1 MCVVY
6 LLDNFLALADDMRV
20 VTSQVSCAHQH
31 TSYALNLNN
40 IYLLLSIITDIPLL
54 QCIDIVFSSLV
65 SIISQQYLHITT
77 QHKKMVRKKLD
88 ERIRTLFTHCLQTNQ
103 RGLLLLVGDHG
114 KDQVPNLYQIL
125 NRTANHSKSERT
137 SNSNSVLWC
146 YKKELGFST
155 HRKKRM
161 EKLKRDKKRG
171 LAKQQSSGGTN
182 SSGVMEQMDNFELF
196 LTNTDITWCYYKDS
210 HRVLGTTHSILV
222 LQDFEALTP
231 NIMARTIETV
241 QGGGLIIF
249 LLRTVTS
256 LRQLYAMS
264 MDVHSR
270 YRTESS
276 GDVVPRFNE
285 RFILSLGGCSNCLVC
300 DDELNILP
308 LSKKSLNRLTK
319 MGLSKD
325 ANGDGDDREVV
336 TYKTDDD
343 IQLEQLKQ
351 TLQDTPHV
359 GKLVELT
366 KTLDQARAVLTFL
379 EACADRDKKSKG
391 SSSSPLASALSSGK
405 STTVSLT
412 APRGR
417 GKSAAL
423 GLCLAGAVSF
433 GFNSIVVTAPEPE
446 NLVSV
451 FQFLIEGLKALKYQE
466 HYDYTLGYNYGM
478 DSNNNGNEKAG
489 RDNTKCIVSVSIH
502 GGKSGGQKQHQTVR
516 YVRPR
521 DVDKL
526 VGAELVAIDEAAAIP
541 LPVVRNLLQLSSNHG
556 GKGKSSGSVG
566 ATGEER
572 RLTFL
577 SSTING
583 YEGTGRALS
592 LKLIKELR
600 DSNSSRSGGYGA
612 LDAAREASDQIAG
625 AASKK
630 GEAKV
635 HEKRW
640 AAENAAAKAVSET
653 TGSSSSVNGGPLREL
668 DLAHPIRYAL
678 GDPVEAWLNNL
689 LCLDCDSFDYNNTL
703 GNNRSNGVSTSSAT
717 TELKGGAPAPAE
729 CELYAVNR
737 DALFSYH
744 RLSESFLQK
753 LWGLYTSAHYKNT
766 PNDLQM
772 LSDAPAHNVFVLL
785 GPTAEESE
793 EDALP
798 DILAIVQTSL
808 EGKLSRKTIQAQLAR
823 GHRSA
828 GDLIPWTMSQQFG
841 DGNFA
846 QLSGAR
852 VVRVAVHPAVQ
863 GMGYGSRA
871 MELLFRYYNGEMVSL
886 SGGGGIS
893 DDEEDGSSSDETPS
907 ESDSDEETPTSSA
920 LLHKEALK
928 PRKKLPP
935 LLLPLS
941 ALPTPR
947 LDWLGTSFGLTPSL
961 HNFWH
966 HKVGM
971 TLLYLRQT
979 SNELTGEHSA
989 IMIRA
994 LPRRSGW
1001 DDAWLPAFGV
1011 DAQRRIGR
1019 LLGGAFRDMEVSLA
1033 VNLLGDVVG
1042 GFHSW
1047 MKNAA
1052 SETSGSESKKKQ
1064 KMDKTALQEVKKRS
1078 GTQSTKLTAAE
1089 LHYHL
1094 TPHDLQRLELYS
1106 RNLCDHHLIADLI
1119 PSLSQLYF
1127 TSRMG
1132 SNFRLSSVQS
1142 ALLCGIGLQHKSVDD
1157 LTTELG
1163 LPINQTLAMFNKAV
1177 KKMSIAFNNLLVE
1190 EESNNLLGGDAMK
1203 KAESKVQSI
1212 RDVVGQTLEEDAAEG
1227 ATVAMKALTQH
1238 EGGAIDSG
1246 VTGTRIVPEIN
1257 DPEIMRYA
1265 LKGTDDDWA
1274 NAIKEKGGIEDD
1286 GGTIQVKSVKKKK
1299 RKAGD
1304 EKDLMES
1311 VMKNDKA
1318 MSSKKKDKKSSK
1330 SKKKSRKTM

>member
-1 MCVVY
+1 
-6 LLDNFLALADDMRV
+6 
-20 VTSQVSCAHQH
+20 
-31 TSYALNLNN
+31 
-40 IYLLLSIITDIPLL
+40 
-54 QCIDIVFSSLV
+54 
-65 SIISQQYLHITT
+65 
-77 QHKKMVRKKLD
+77 MVRKKLD
-88 ERIRTLFTHCLQTNQ
+88 ERIRTLFQHSLRTNQ
-103 RGLLLLVGDHG
+103 RSLLLLVGDHG

-125 NRTANHSKSERT
+125 HRTANHSKTERVA
-137 SNSNSVLWC
+137 NSNSVLWC

-171 LAKQQSSGGTN
+171 LAKGNAAGSAA
-182 SSGVMEQMDNFELF
+182 VEQMDNFELF

-210 HRVLGTTHSILV
+210 HRVLGTTHSLLV

-231 NIMARTIETV
+231 NIMARTVETV
-241 QGGGLIIF
+241 QGGGLVVF
-249 LLRTVTS
+249 LLRTVKS
-256 LRQLYAMS
+256 LRQLYAMT

-285 RFILSLGGCSNCLVC
+285 RFILSLGSCANCLVC

-308 LSKKSLNRLTK
+308 LSKKTLGRLTK
-319 MGLSKD
+319 MGLKAAENDSDSGSEDDEQRDVLSYKTE
-325 ANGDGDDREVV
+325 DDR
-336 TYKTDDD
+336 
-343 IQLEQLKQ
+343 QLENLKE
-351 TLQDTPHV
+351 TLRDTPHV

-379 EACADRDKKSKG
+379 EACADRDKKGKG
-391 SSSSPLASALSSGK
+391 NNSGPLASALSAGK

-423 GLCLAGAVSF
+423 GLCLAGAISF
-433 GFNSIVVTAPEPE
+433 GFNSIAVTAPEPE

-466 HYDYTLGYNYGM
+466 HYDYTLGYNYGL
-478 DSNNNGNEKAG
+478 DSNNNSDRGEKAG
-489 RDNTKCIVSVSIH
+489 RDNTKCVVSVTIH
-502 GGKSGGQKQHQTVR
+502 SSVKGQQQKRQTVR

-521 DVDKL
+521 DAEKF
-526 VGAELVAIDEAAAIP
+526 VGAELVAVDEAAAIP
-541 LPVVRNLLQLSSNHG
+541 LPVVRKLMQLNPNHG
-556 GKGKSSGSVG
+556 GKGSSGAPNISDSR
-566 ATGEER
+566 EER

-600 DSNSSRSGGYGA
+600 DSNKSGRGGM
-612 LDAAREASDQIAG
+612 DAAREASADIVG
-625 AASKK
+625 AASNK

-640 AAENAAAKAVSET
+640 AAEAAAAKAVS
-653 TGSSSSVNGGPLREL
+653 GSSGTSSSGPLKEL
-668 DLAHPIRYAL
+668 DLSHPIRYAL

-689 LCLDCDSFDYNNTL
+689 LCLDSDSFDYNNTL
-703 GNNRSNGVSTSSAT
+703 QNSGSAAAIGSTM
-717 TELKGGAPAPAE
+717 ELKGGAPAPAE

-785 GPTAEESE
+785 GPSAEDGEGG
-793 EDALP
+793 EDSLP

-852 VVRVAVHPAVQ
+852 VVRVAVHPGVQ

-886 SGGGGIS
+886 DGGEMSEEEEEEASIS
-893 DDEEDGSSSDETPS
+893 SDDETPS
-907 ESDSDEETPTSSA
+907 ESEDEQPKT
-920 LLHKEALK
+920 LLRKESLK

-941 ALPTPR
+941 SIPTPR

-961 HNFWH
+961 HNFWSR
-966 HKVGM
+966 KVGM

-979 SNELTGEHSA
+979 ANELTGEHSA

-1011 DAQRRIGR
+1011 DARRRIGR
-1019 LLGGAFRDMEVSLA
+1019 LLGGAFRGMEVSLA

-1047 MKNAA
+1047 MKHAA
-1052 SETSGSESKKKQ
+1052 NVDEDDGDNGKDQ
-1064 KMDKTALQEVKKRS
+1064 KMDKNALHEVKKRS
-1078 GTQSTKLTAAE
+1078 GTQSTKLTASE

-1106 RNLCDHHLIADLI
+1106 RNLCDHHLIQDLI
-1119 PSLSQLYF
+1119 PSLAQLYF

-1132 SNFRLSSVQS
+1132 AGFRLSSVQS

-1157 LTTELG
+1157 LTSELG

-1177 KKMSIAFNNLLVE
+1177 KKMSVSFHNLLVE
-1190 EESNNLLGGDAMK
+1190 EESKSLLGGDAMK
-1203 KAESKVQSI
+1203 KAEKKVLKI

-1227 ATVAMKALTQH
+1227 AAAAMETLNNQAK
-1238 EGGAIDSG
+1238 EVDSG
-1246 VTGTRIVPEIN
+1246 VTGTRMAPELN
-1257 DPEIMRYA
+1257 DPEIMKYA
-1265 LKGTDDDWA
+1265 LKGTDEEWA
-1274 NAIKEKGGIEDD
+1274 NALKDKKDLVEGGD
-1286 GGTIQVKSVKKKK
+1286 GGTIQIKSTKVKKTPKK
-1299 RKAGD
+1299 RKAGEED
-1304 EKDLMES
+1304 DDVMKS
-1311 VMKNDKA
+1311 VMKNEKSM
-1318 MSSKKKDKKSSK
+1318 MSGKKKDKKK

>member
-1 MCVVY
+1 
-6 LLDNFLALADDMRV
+6 
-20 VTSQVSCAHQH
+20 
-31 TSYALNLNN
+31 
-40 IYLLLSIITDIPLL
+40 
-54 QCIDIVFSSLV
+54 
-65 SIISQQYLHITT
+65 
-77 QHKKMVRKKLD
+77 MVRKKLD
-88 ERIRTLFTHCLQTNQ
+88 ERLRTLFQHSLRTNQ
-103 RGLLLLVGDHG
+103 RSLLLLVGDHG

-125 NRTANHSKSERT
+125 HRTADHSKTERVA
-137 SNSNSVLWC
+137 NSNSVLWC

-155 HRKKRM
+155 HRRKRM
-161 EKLKRDKKRG
+161 EKMKRDKKRG
-171 LAKQQSSGGTN
+171 LSKGNAGSAAA
-182 SSGVMEQMDNFELF
+182 EQMDNFELF

-210 HRVLGTTHSILV
+210 HRALGTTHSMLV

-231 NIMARTIETV
+231 NIVARTVETV
-241 QGGGLIIF
+241 QGGGVVIF
-249 LLRTVTS
+249 LLRTVKS
-256 LRQLYAMS
+256 LRQLYAMT
-264 MDVHSR
+264 MDVHAR
-270 YRTESS
+270 YRTEGS

-285 RFILSLGGCSNCLVC
+285 RFILSLGGCANCLVC

-308 LSKKSLNRLTK
+308 LSKRTLRRLTK
-319 MGLSKD
+319 MGLGADEDDGEEEERKD
-325 ANGDGDDREVV
+325 VLSF
-336 TYKTDDD
+336 KTDDD
-343 IQLEQLKQ
+343 LQLEQLKE
-351 TLQDTPHV
+351 TLRDTPHV
-359 GKLVELT
+359 GKLVELA

-379 EACADRDKKSKG
+379 EACADRDKQGKD
-391 SSSSPLASALSSGK
+391 SSPLASALSSGK

-433 GFNSIVVTAPEPE
+433 GFNSIAVTAPEPE
-446 NLVSV
+446 NLVAV
-451 FQFLIEGLKALKYQE
+451 FQFLVEGLKALKYQE
-466 HYDYTLGYNYGM
+466 HYDYTLGYNYGL
-478 DSNNNGNEKAG
+478 DSDGNSNDGNYRGEKAG
-489 RDNTKCIVSVSIH
+489 RDNVKCIVSVSIH
-502 GGKSGGQKQHQTVR
+502 SGKGPRQSAR

-521 DVDKL
+521 DVEQF

-541 LPVVRNLLQLSSNHG
+541 LPVVRKLMQLNPSNS
-556 GKGKSSGSVG
+556 GKGKGL
-566 ATGEER
+566 AEGEER

-600 DSNSSRSGGYGA
+600 ESTAKGRGGV
-612 LDAAREASDQIAG
+612 DMAREAGAGIVG
-625 AASKK
+625 AASNK

-640 AAENAAAKAVSET
+640 AAEAAAAKAV
-653 TGSSSSVNGGPLREL
+653 TGSSSTSGPLKEL
-668 DLAHPIRYAL
+668 ELSHPIRYAL

-689 LCLDCDSFDYNNTL
+689 LCLDCDSFDYDNTL
-703 GNNRSNGVSTSSAT
+703 SSGETHATSM
-717 TELKGGAPAPAE
+717 ELRGGAPAPSE

-772 LSDAPAHNVFVLL
+772 LSDAPAHNIFVLL
-785 GPTAEESE
+785 GPTAESE
-793 EDALP
+793 GDDEGLP

-852 VVRVAVHPAVQ
+852 VVRVAVHPGVQ

-886 SGGGGIS
+886 GGGDESGEEESS
-893 DDEEDGSSSDETPS
+893 DDETPS
-907 ESDSDEETPTSSA
+907 ESDSEEERQPAGSA

-941 ALPTPR
+941 SVPTPR

-961 HNFWH
+961 HNFWQR
-966 HKVGM
+966 KVGM

-979 SNELTGEHSA
+979 ANELTGEHSA

-994 LPRRSGW
+994 LPKRSGW

-1011 DAQRRIGR
+1011 DARRRIGR
-1019 LLGGAFRDMEVSLA
+1019 LLGGAFRGMEVSLA

-1042 GFHSW
+1042 GNRAW
-1047 MKNAA
+1047 MKSATRGDDDEND
-1052 SETSGSESKKKQ
+1052 KKS
-1064 KMDKTALQEVKKRS
+1064 MDKTAIQEVKKRS
-1078 GTQSTKLTAAE
+1078 GTQSTKLTPSE

-1106 RNLCDHHLIADLI
+1106 RNLCDHHLISDLI
-1119 PSLSQLYF
+1119 PSLAQMYF

-1132 SNFRLSSVQS
+1132 PGFRLSSVQS
-1142 ALLCGIGLQHKSVDD
+1142 ALLCGIGLQQKSVDD
-1157 LTTELG
+1157 LTAELA
-1163 LPINQTLAMFNKAV
+1163 LPINQVLAMFNKAV
-1177 KKMSIAFNNLLVE
+1177 KKMSLAFHNLLVE
-1190 EESNNLLGGDAMK
+1190 EGSKGLVGKDAMK
-1203 KAESKVQSI
+1203 KAEMNVRRV

-1227 ATVAMKALTQH
+1227 AAVAMKALEQQ
-1238 EGGAIDSG
+1238 GGNGKQVPKLGDSG
-1246 VTGTRIVPEIN
+1246 VTGTRMAPELN
-1257 DPEIMRYA
+1257 DPEIMKYA
-1265 LKGTDDDWA
+1265 LKGTDEEWA
-1274 NAIKEKGGIEDD
+1274 NALQDKEGLED
-1286 GGTIQVKSVKKKK
+1286 GGTVQIKRTKVSKK
-1299 RKAGD
+1299 RKGGD
-1304 EKDLMES
+1304 DALEAVL
-1311 VMKNDKA
+1311 KNDK
-1318 MSSKKKDKKSSK
+1318 SEKKKNRKKESRKKESR
-1330 SKKKSRKTM
+1330 KKKSRKTM

>member
-1 MCVVY
+1 
-6 LLDNFLALADDMRV
+6 
-20 VTSQVSCAHQH
+20 
-31 TSYALNLNN
+31 
-40 IYLLLSIITDIPLL
+40 
-54 QCIDIVFSSLV
+54 
-65 SIISQQYLHITT
+65 
-77 QHKKMVRKKLD
+77 MVRKKLD
-88 ERIRTLFTHCLQTNQ
+88 ERIRTLFSHCLRTNQ
-103 RGLLLLVGDHG
+103 RALLLLVGDHG
-114 KDQVPNLYQIL
+114 KDQIPNLHQIMD
-125 NRTANHSKSERT
+125 RTANMSKSERLG
-137 SNSNSVLWC
+137 SINNGNSSVLWC

-161 EKLKRDKKRG
+161 EKIKRDKKRG
-171 LAKQQSSGGTN
+171 LAKSS
-182 SSGVMEQMDNFELF
+182 SSNNAAATAAAEQMDNFELF
-196 LTNTDITWCYYKDS
+196 LNNTNITWCYYKDS

-241 QGGGLIIF
+241 QGGGLVVF
-249 LLRTVTS
+249 LLRTVKS
-256 LRQLYAMS
+256 LRQLYAMT

-285 RFILSLGGCSNCLVC
+285 RFILSLGGCANCLVC

-308 LSKKSLNRLTK
+308 LSKKTLARLTK
-319 MGLSKD
+319 MGTSPTAYD
-325 ANGDGDDREVV
+325 DDGEEQQQVV

-343 IQLEQLKQ
+343 VQLEQLKQ

-379 EACADRDKKSKG
+379 EACADRDKKSNSAK
-391 SSSSPLASALSSGK
+391 SATPLTRSLSSGK

-423 GLCLAGAVSF
+423 GLCLAGAISF
-433 GFNSIVVTAPEPE
+433 GFNSVVVTAPEPE

-466 HYDYTLGYNYGM
+466 HYDYTIGYNYGM
-478 DSNNNGNEKAG
+478 DSNEGNNRGEKAG
-489 RDNTKCIVSVSIH
+489 RDNIKCIVSVEIH
-502 GGKSGGQKQHQTVR
+502 GRGTQRQTVR
-516 YVRPR
+516 YVKPS
-521 DVDKL
+521 DVDKF
-526 VGAELVAIDEAAAIP
+526 VGAELVAVDEAAAIP
-541 LPVVRNLLQLSSNHG
+541 LPIVRKLMQLNPSHG
-556 GKGKSSGSVG
+556 GKGKSVAASGGGSD
-566 ATGEER
+566 GEDR

-600 DSNSSRSGGYGA
+600 DSNSKRRSGV
-612 LDAAREASDQIAG
+612 DAAREASSEIVG
-625 AASKK
+625 ASSNK
-630 GEAKV
+630 GEAKL

-640 AAENAAAKAVSET
+640 AAEAAAAKGAVSSS
-653 TGSSSSVNGGPLREL
+653 GSATGPLKEL
-668 DLAHPIRYAL
+668 ELSHPIRYAL
-678 GDPVEAWLNNL
+678 GDPVEKWLNNL

-703 GNNRSNGVSTSSAT
+703 GDKSNGGQDTLA
-717 TELKGGAPAPAE
+717 LRGGAPAPAE
-729 CELYAVNR
+729 CELYHVNR

-785 GPTAEESE
+785 GPTAESDGD

-863 GMGYGSRA
+863 GLGYGSRA

-886 SGGGGIS
+886 NGGIEETS
-893 DDEEDGSSSDETPS
+893 DSENETPS
-907 ESDSDEETPTSSA
+907 ESESEDEPASNA
-920 LLHKEALK
+920 LIHKEALK

-941 ALPTPR
+941 TIPTPR

-961 HNFWH
+961 HNFWQR
-966 HKVGM
+966 KVGM

-1011 DAQRRIGR
+1011 DARRRIGR
-1019 LLGGAFRDMEVSLA
+1019 LLGGSFRGMDVSLA
-1033 VNLLGDVVG
+1033 VSLMGDVAG
-1042 GFHSW
+1042 GFGVWTKH
-1047 MKNAA
+1047 NDN
-1052 SETSGSESKKKQ
+1052 EDNQ
-1064 KMDKTALQEVKKRS
+1064 QIDKTALQEVKKRS
-1078 GTQSTKLTAAE
+1078 GTQSTKLTSSE

-1106 RNLCDHHLIADLI
+1106 RNLCDHHLVSDLI

-1132 SNFRLSSVQS
+1132 HSFRLSSVQA
-1142 ALLCGIGLQHKSVDD
+1142 ALLCGLGLQQKSVED
-1157 LTTELG
+1157 LTKELG
-1163 LPINQTLAMFNKAV
+1163 LPINQVLAMFNKAV
-1177 KKMSIAFNNLLVE
+1177 KKMSLAFNQILVE
-1190 EESNNLLGGDAMK
+1190 EESKSLLGGDAMR
-1203 KAESKVQSI
+1203 KAETKVNKM
-1212 RDVVGQTLEEDAAEG
+1212 RDVVGQTLEEDADEG
-1227 ATVAMKALTQH
+1227 AAVAMEALKKGNA
-1238 EGGAIDSG
+1238 ENSRKSVVNSG
-1246 VTGTRIVPEIN
+1246 VTGTRMAPEIS
-1257 DPEIMRYA
+1257 DPEIMKYA
-1265 LKGTDDDWA
+1265 LKGTDEEWA
-1274 NAIKEKGGIEDD
+1274 TALKDKEGVDGATVQIKLKTPKKRKADGGDVLESILKHEKEAQSGKKEKGG
-1286 GGTIQVKSVKKKK
+1286 KK
-1299 RKAGD
+1299 
-1304 EKDLMES
+1304 
-1311 VMKNDKA
+1311 
-1318 MSSKKKDKKSSK
+1318 K